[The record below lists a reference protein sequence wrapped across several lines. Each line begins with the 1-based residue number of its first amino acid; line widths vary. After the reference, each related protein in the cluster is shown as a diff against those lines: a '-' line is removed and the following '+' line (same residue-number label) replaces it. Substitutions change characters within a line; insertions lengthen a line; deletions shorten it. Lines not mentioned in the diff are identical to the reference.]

1 MTAIWKKRA
10 IALILVVLAAFLS
23 YELWRTG
30 VLARISNKD
39 ELIQSLRAAGVKG
52 PLLCMAVQFVQVVI
66 FVIPG
71 EITQFAAGYVFGAWL
86 GFLYSIIGIMLGSAF
101 NFFFARVFGRPAIE
115 KFIPGPTLEKIDRAL
130 NNVKGKSAMFLL
142 FLLPGLP
149 KDALSYGAG
158 LSNMGLAEFVVIS
171 GLARSP
177 AMLVSTLLGSQAY
190 QQQYRSM
197 IIVAVVAGLAIV
209 GYFLYE
215 RRRRRPPQA

>member
-1 MTAIWKKRA
+1 MTAIWKKRL
-10 IALILVVLAAFLS
+10 IALILVAIAALVS

-30 VLARISNKD
+30 VLARITNKD
-39 ELIQSLRAAGVKG
+39 QLIESLRASGVKG
-52 PLLCMAVQFVQVVI
+52 PLLCVAVQFVQVVI

-86 GFLYSIIGIMLGSAF
+86 GFLYSIVGIMLGSAF
-101 NFFFARVFGRPAIE
+101 NFFFARVFGRPALE

-130 NNVKGKSAMFLL
+130 NNAKGKSAMFLL

-158 LSNMGLAEFVVIS
+158 LSSMGLGEFVVIS

-177 AMLVSTLLGSQAY
+177 AMLVSTLLGAQAY
-190 QQQYRSM
+190 QQQYRRM
-197 IIVAVVAGLAIV
+197 IIVALVAALAI
-209 GYFLYE
+209 GAYFLYE
-215 RRRRRPPQA
+215 RRRGRAQA